1 MLKASGLS
9 KSYKDIKAL
18 SGISLEVKKG
28 ELYGLLG
35 PNGAGKSTCIN
46 ILSSLIQPDSG
57 DVYYNNQSLFKNKK
71 QCRQI
76 LGVVPQEIAL
86 YEDLTAYE
94 NLVFWGKLY
103 GITGKKLE
111 TKINELLNMMGLYD
125 RRKHKVKTYSGGMKR
140 RINIAAALLHDPEI
154 VFMDEPTV
162 GIDPQS
168 RNLIFEVIKQLHE
181 QGLSMIY
188 TTHYMEEAERLCDRI
203 GIIDEGKILKEGT
216 LSELR
221 KASSI
226 REEIKLQFSNP
237 EKNELIDL
245 KSKHQNNL
253 ILTAQELTLS
263 SNQSDVDLPILIQDC
278 LNSQLKIE
286 NINISHV
293 NLESIFL
300 ELTGKS
306 LRD

>member
-1 MLKASGLS
+1 MLKANELS

-18 SGISLEVKKG
+18 AGISLEVKKS

-46 ILSSLIQPDSG
+46 IMSSLIKPDSG
-57 DVYYNNQSLFKNKK
+57 EVFYDGKLLSANRKH
-71 QCRQI
+71 CRQI

-86 YEDLTAYE
+86 YEDLTAFE
-94 NLVFWGKLY
+94 NLMFWGKLY
-103 GITGKKLE
+103 GMKGKALE
-111 TKINELLNMMGLYD
+111 AKIDELLRMMGLYD
-125 RRKHKVKTYSGGMKR
+125 RRKHKVATYSGGMKR

-168 RNLIFEVIKQLHE
+168 RNLIFEVIEQLHSK
-181 QGLSMIY
+181 GLTMIY

-203 GIIDEGKILKEGT
+203 GIIDEGKILREGT
-216 LSELR
+216 LAELR

-226 REEIKLQFSNP
+226 KEEIKLKFSNP
-237 EKNELIDL
+237 EKNDLIDL
-245 KSKHQNNL
+245 KIKHEQNL
-253 ILTAQELTLS
+253 ILNEHELVLS
-263 SNQSDVDLPILIQDC
+263 SNQSDVDLPLLIQDC
-278 LNSQLKIE
+278 LASQLKIE
-286 NINISHV
+286 NISISNV

>member
-1 MLKASGLS
+1 MLKANELS
-9 KSYKDIKAL
+9 KSYKEVKAL
-18 SGISLEVKKG
+18 SGISLKVKKG

-46 ILSSLIQPDSG
+46 ILSSLIKPDSG
-57 DVYYNNQSLFKNKK
+57 EVFYDGKSLSDNRKY
-71 QCRQI
+71 CRQI

-86 YEDLTAYE
+86 YEDLSAFE
-94 NLVFWGKLY
+94 NLMFWGKLY
-103 GITGKKLE
+103 GIKGKALE
-111 TKINELLNMMGLYD
+111 TKIDELLKMLGLFD

-168 RNLIFEVIKQLHE
+168 RNLIFEVIEQLHAK
-181 QGLSMIY
+181 GLTMIY

-203 GIIDEGKILKEGT
+203 GIIDEGKIFREGT
-216 LSELR
+216 LAELR

-226 REEIKLQFSNP
+226 KEEIKLKFSNP

-245 KSKHQNNL
+245 KEKHEQNL
-253 ILTAQELTLS
+253 IVNEHQLVLS
-263 SNQSDVDLPILIQDC
+263 SNQSDVDLPLLIQGC
-278 LNSQLKIE
+278 LASHLKIE
-286 NINISHV
+286 NISISNV

>member
-1 MLKASGLS
+1 MLKANELS
-9 KSYKDIKAL
+9 KSYKDVKAL
-18 SGISLEVKKG
+18 SGISIEVKKG

-46 ILSSLIQPDSG
+46 ILSSLIKPDFGEVFYDGKPLSE
-57 DVYYNNQSLFKNKK
+57 NIKN
-71 QCRQI
+71 CRQL

-86 YEDLTAYE
+86 YEELSAFE
-94 NLVFWGKLY
+94 NLIFWGKLY
-103 GITGKKLE
+103 GIKGKALE
-111 TKINELLNMMGLYD
+111 TKINELLKMMGLFD

-140 RINIAAALLHDPEI
+140 RINIAAALLHNPDI

-168 RNLIFEVIKQLHE
+168 RNLIFEVIEQLHAK
-181 QGLSMIY
+181 GLTMIY

-203 GIIDEGKILKEGT
+203 GIIDEGRILREGT
-216 LSELR
+216 LDELR

-226 REEIKLQFSNP
+226 KEEITLKFSNP
-237 EKNELIDL
+237 EKTDL
-245 KSKHQNNL
+245 SSLKGKHEQNL
-253 ILTAQELTLS
+253 ILNEHELILS
-263 SNQSDVDLPILIQDC
+263 SNQSDVDLPLLIQDC
-278 LNSQLKIE
+278 LVSQLKIE
-286 NINISHV
+286 NISISNV

>member
-1 MLKASGLS
+1 MLKASKLS

-18 SGISLEVKKG
+18 SGISLDVKKG

-46 ILSSLIQPDSG
+46 ILSSLIKPDSG
-57 DVYYNNQSLFKNKK
+57 EVYFDGKSLSENRKS
-71 QCRQI
+71 CRQK

-86 YEDLTAYE
+86 YEDLTAFE

-103 GITGKKLE
+103 GIKGKALE
-111 TKINELLNMMGLYD
+111 TKIDELLHMLGLYD

-168 RNLIFEVIKQLHE
+168 RNLIFEVIEQLHSN
-181 QGLSMIY
+181 GLSMIY

-203 GIIDEGKILKEGT
+203 GIIDEGRILREGT

-226 REEIKLQFSNP
+226 KEEINLQFSNP
-237 EKNELIDL
+237 EKNELVNL
-245 KSKHQNNL
+245 KKKHEQNL
-253 ILTAQELTLS
+253 ILNEHALILS
-263 SNQSDVDLPILIQDC
+263 SNHSDVDLPILIQDC
-278 LNSQLKIE
+278 LTSQLKIE
-286 NINISHV
+286 NISISNV
-293 NLESIFL
+293 SLESIFL

>member
-1 MLKASGLS
+1 MLKASKLS
-9 KSYKDIKAL
+9 KSYRDIKAL
-18 SGISLEVKKG
+18 SEISLEVKRG

-46 ILSSLIQPDSG
+46 ILSSLIKPDSG
-57 DVYYNNQSLFKNKK
+57 NVFYDGKLLSENRK

-86 YEDLTAYE
+86 YEDLTAFE
-94 NLVFWGKLY
+94 NLAFWGKLY
-103 GITGKKLE
+103 GIKGKALE
-111 TKINELLNMMGLYD
+111 TRIDELLHMLGLYD

-168 RNLIFEVIKQLHE
+168 RNLIFEVIEQLHSG
-181 QGLSMIY
+181 GLSMIY

-203 GIIDEGKILKEGT
+203 GIIDEGQILREGT

-226 REEIKLQFSNP
+226 KEEINLHFSNP
-237 EKNELIDL
+237 EKNELLNL
-245 KSKHQNNL
+245 KDKHKQNL
-253 ILTAQELTLS
+253 ILNEHELILS
-263 SNQSDVDLPILIQDC
+263 SNQSEVDLPVLIQDC
-278 LNSQLKIE
+278 LASHLKIE
-286 NINISHV
+286 NIGISNV
-293 NLESIFL
+293 SLESIFL

>member
-1 MLKASGLS
+1 MLKANELS
-9 KSYKDIKAL
+9 KSYKDVKAL
-18 SGISLEVKKG
+18 SGISIEVKKG

-46 ILSSLIQPDSG
+46 ILSSLIKPDFGEVFYDGKPLSE
-57 DVYYNNQSLFKNKK
+57 NIKN
-71 QCRQI
+71 CRQL

-86 YEDLTAYE
+86 YEELSAFE
-94 NLVFWGKLY
+94 NLIFWGKLY
-103 GITGKKLE
+103 GIKGKALE
-111 TKINELLNMMGLYD
+111 TKINELLKMMGLFD

-140 RINIAAALLHDPEI
+140 RINIAAALLHNPDI

-168 RNLIFEVIKQLHE
+168 RNLIFEVIEQLHAK
-181 QGLSMIY
+181 GLTMIY

-203 GIIDEGKILKEGT
+203 GIIDEGRILREGT
-216 LSELR
+216 LDELR

-226 REEIKLQFSNP
+226 KEEITLKFSNP
-237 EKNELIDL
+237 EKTDL
-245 KSKHQNNL
+245 SSLKEKHEQNL
-253 ILTAQELTLS
+253 ILNEHELILS
-263 SNQSDVDLPILIQDC
+263 SNQSDVDLPLLIQDC
-278 LNSQLKIE
+278 LVSQLKIE
-286 NINISHV
+286 NISISNV

>member
-1 MLKASGLS
+1 MLKANELS

-18 SGISLEVKKG
+18 ASISLEVKKG

-46 ILSSLIQPDSG
+46 ILSSLIKPDSG
-57 DVYYNNQSLFKNKK
+57 EVFYDGKLLSENRKN
-71 QCRQI
+71 CRQI

-86 YEDLTAYE
+86 YEDLTAFE
-94 NLVFWGKLY
+94 NLMFWGKLY
-103 GITGKKLE
+103 GIKGKALE
-111 TKINELLNMMGLYD
+111 AKIDELLRMMGLYD
-125 RRKHKVKTYSGGMKR
+125 RRKHKVSTYSGGMKR

-168 RNLIFEVIKQLHE
+168 RNLIFEVIEQLHSK
-181 QGLSMIY
+181 GLTMIY

-203 GIIDEGKILKEGT
+203 GIIDEGKILREGT
-216 LSELR
+216 LAELR

-226 REEIKLQFSNP
+226 KEEINLKFSNP
-237 EKNELIDL
+237 EKNELLDL
-245 KSKHQNNL
+245 KGKHEQNL
-253 ILTAQELTLS
+253 ILNEHELVLS
-263 SNQSDVDLPILIQDC
+263 SNQSDVDLPLLIQDC
-278 LNSQLKIE
+278 LAAQLKIE
-286 NINISHV
+286 NIRISNV